1 VYLPMDGLHAFCE
14 QLHANRRSVV
24 VLLTKCLKEVLRDDD
39 IAKDAFVAVST
50 QPVIWVS
57 RSNKPWS

>member
-1 VYLPMDGLHAFCE
+1 MGGLDVFHE
-14 QLHANRRSVV
+14 QLNAHRRSVV

-39 IAKDAFVAVST
+39 IAKDTFAVVST
-50 QPVIWVS
+50 QAVIRPS